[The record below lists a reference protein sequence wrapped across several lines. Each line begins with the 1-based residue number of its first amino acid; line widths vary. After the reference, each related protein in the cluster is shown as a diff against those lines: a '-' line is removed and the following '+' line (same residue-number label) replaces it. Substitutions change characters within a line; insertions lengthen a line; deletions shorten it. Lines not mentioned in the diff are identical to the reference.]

1 MKENL
6 KKIWNILNDNQKKQF
21 YFLIILL
28 ILGTFFELLS
38 IGLVFPVV
46 SILFDVGNQSTQFLK
61 KLFGLFSNDIS
72 QDLMVLISLSLLV
85 IIYLIKNL
93 VLTIIAKIEVSKIVK
108 IKFEIADSL
117 YRKFITNPYRFHL
130 NNNSSNL
137 INFTTNQIDSF
148 SNSMFNCVIL
158 AAEILIILG
167 VISVLF
173 FTEPGGTAIIALLS
187 LIFGLTFYK
196 VMKKRISKLSQEMSD
211 NRSYKIKNLQESF
224 GSIKEIKI
232 YNKEKYFFNLFNIYN
247 KKVVDIEGYETFLK
261 RLPRLWFEFL
271 CVLIFV
277 TFLIFIISLSNIDII
292 NLTPILGLFGVAT
305 IRLIPSINRILLAI
319 QTINFGEAALIM
331 LDQNLN
337 SIQQPRKVNNIS
349 PNKNKFTKNLTFENV
364 SFSFN
369 KEKKIVDNINL
380 NIERGDFVGFF
391 GETGVGKTTLLN
403 ILLGL
408 IKPTFGKIKIDGEN
422 IENDLAQWQSK
433 IGFVPQSIYLL
444 DDTIIKNIAFGVSD
458 IEIDH
463 EKMKSIIRDSQ
474 LEKFVLNLPK
484 KENNLVGERGMQISG
499 GQLQRIGIARALY
512 INPEILIFDE
522 STSSLDNETEL
533 KIMETIKNVK
543 KDKTVIFVSHKKT
556 PMKFCNKLFEI
567 KKSGVILRDK
577 L

>member
-1 MKENL
+1 M
-6 KKIWNILNDNQKKQF
+6 
-21 YFLIILL
+21 
-28 ILGTFFELLS
+28 
-38 IGLVFPVV
+38 
-46 SILFDVGNQSTQFLK
+46 
-61 KLFGLFSNDIS
+61 
-72 QDLMVLISLSLLV
+72 
-85 IIYLIKNL
+85 
-93 VLTIIAKIEVSKIVK
+93 
-108 IKFEIADSL
+108 
-117 YRKFITNPYRFHL
+117 
-130 NNNSSNL
+130 
-137 INFTTNQIDSF
+137 
-148 SNSMFNCVIL
+148 
-158 AAEILIILG
+158 
-167 VISVLF
+167 
-173 FTEPGGTAIIALLS
+173 
-187 LIFGLTFYK
+187 
-196 VMKKRISKLSQEMSD
+196 
-211 NRSYKIKNLQESF
+211 
-224 GSIKEIKI
+224 
-232 YNKEKYFFNLFNIYN
+232 
-247 KKVVDIEGYETFLK
+247 
-261 RLPRLWFEFL
+261 
-271 CVLIFV
+271 
-277 TFLIFIISLSNIDII
+277 
-292 NLTPILGLFGVAT
+292 
-305 IRLIPSINRILLAI
+305 
-319 QTINFGEAALIM
+319 
-331 LDQNLN
+331 
-337 SIQQPRKVNNIS
+337 
-349 PNKNKFTKNLTFENV
+349 
-364 SFSFN
+364 
-369 KEKKIVDNINL
+369 DNINL

>member
-28 ILGTFFELLS
+28 IIGTFFELLS

-72 QDLMVLISLSLLV
+72 QDKMVLISLSLLV

-277 TFLIFIISLSNIDII
+277 TFLIFTISLSNIDII

>member
-1 MKENL
+1 MRENL

-21 YFLIILL
+21 YFLIIL
-28 ILGTFFELLS
+28 IMIGTFFELLS

-61 KLFGLFSNDIS
+61 KIFGLFSNDIS
-72 QDLMVLISLSLLV
+72 QDNMILISLLLLV

-93 VLTIIAKIEVSKIVK
+93 VLTIIAKIEVLKIVK
-108 IKFEIADSL
+108 IKFETAESL
-117 YRKFITNPYRFHL
+117 YKKFVTNPYRFHL

-158 AAEILIILG
+158 AAETLIILG

-173 FTEPGGTAIIALLS
+173 FTEPSGTAIIALLAS
-187 LIFGLTFYK
+187 IFGLIFYK
-196 VMKKRISKLSQEMSD
+196 AMKKRISKLSQEMSD
-211 NRSYKIKNLQESF
+211 NKSYKIKSLQESF

-232 YNKEKYFFNLFNIYN
+232 YNKENYFFNLFNIYN

-277 TFLIFIISLSNIDII
+277 TFLVFTMTLSNIDII

-305 IRLIPSINRILLAI
+305 IRLIPSINRILLSV

-331 LDQNLN
+331 LDENLN
-337 SIQQPRKVNNIS
+337 GIQQPVGINNVS
-349 PNKNKFTKNLTFENV
+349 SNKKKFTKTLTFENV

-369 KEKKIVDNINL
+369 EDKKIIDNINL

-422 IENDLAQWQSK
+422 IENNLSQWQSK

-444 DDTIIKNIAFGVSD
+444 DDTIRKNIAFGVSD

-463 EKMKSIIRDSQ
+463 KKMISVIRDSQ

-484 KENNLVGERGMQISG
+484 KENSFVGERGMQISG

-556 PMKFCNKLFEI
+556 PMKFCNKLFEV
-567 KKSGVILRDK
+567 KKSGVIIREK

>member
-61 KLFGLFSNDIS
+61 KLFNLFSNDIS
-72 QDLMVLISLSLLV
+72 QDKMVLISLSLLV

-173 FTEPGGTAIIALLS
+173 FTEPGGTTIIALLAS
-187 LIFGLTFYK
+187 IFGLTFYK

-277 TFLIFIISLSNIDII
+277 TFLIFTISLSNIDII